1 MLLPVGSA
9 KNLLKCVTFLAW
21 YEACDAL
28 IFYSF
33 SSKSVIP
40 HAMSDFPQ
48 DFNPEPVLP
57 PITARPDQV
66 ERALKTRY
74 QEAMTKLQGQEIELL
89 IAILPDNNGSLYGL
103 ELELN

>member
-40 HAMSDFPQ
+40 HAMLDFP
-48 DFNPEPVLP
+48 
-57 PITARPDQV
+57 
-66 ERALKTRY
+66 
-74 QEAMTKLQGQEIELL
+74 
-89 IAILPDNNGSLYGL
+89 
-103 ELELN
+103 